1 MANEYVSTISI
12 FLSCCKERLFTRSW
26 RGGGGG
32 GYKLKLFP
40 WGPWEDRLFLQLSCR
55 LIASQADRLR
65 SSSRVP
71 APQTSAESSVKNVDQ
86 SQHTSRSG
94 KCTLD
99 LENFR
104 ARLSSRIDQKDPER
118 WRPYTFRT
126 NYSINSHAFVLET
139 ALTISLKNLPYRFNF
154 LNGSR
159 LYYKTIKC
167 EKKIL
172 PFVQLQRTTP
182 PLPHPQNTSM
192 SKWHLVQ
199 PLQRETHTKRQPL
212 SPKYSC
218 PELNSLIT
226 YHTLPSL
233 NVCVWLVNIWTLTAP
248 IGSSII
254 CTSAPADICEQRERN
269 LTPRFIRRLC
279 GSNARRTP

>member
-1 MANEYVSTISI
+1 MASEYVSTISI
-12 FLSCCKERLFTRSW
+12 FLSCCKERLFTHSW
-26 RGGGGG
+26 GGGG

-40 WGPWEDRLFLQLSCR
+40 WGPWEGRLFLQLSCR

-154 LNGSR
+154 LKGSR

-182 PLPHPQNTSM
+182 PLPRPQNTSM
-192 SKWHLVQ
+192 S
-199 PLQRETHTKRQPL
+199 
-212 SPKYSC
+212 
-218 PELNSLIT
+218 
-226 YHTLPSL
+226 
-233 NVCVWLVNIWTLTAP
+233 
-248 IGSSII
+248 
-254 CTSAPADICEQRERN
+254 
-269 LTPRFIRRLC
+269 
-279 GSNARRTP
+279 